1 MDLTCID
8 TVEVILSD
16 WRYTAQVLGGIK
28 RKMLIE
34 WILPY

>member
-16 WRYTAQVLGGIK
+16 WHDTGAGMTEKWALT
-28 RKMLIE
+28 
-34 WILPY
+34 